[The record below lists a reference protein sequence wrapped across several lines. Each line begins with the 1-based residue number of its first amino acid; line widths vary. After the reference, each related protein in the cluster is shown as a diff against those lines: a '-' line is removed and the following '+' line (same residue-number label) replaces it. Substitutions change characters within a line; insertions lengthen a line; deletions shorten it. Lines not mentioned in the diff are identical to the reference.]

1 MYELIRSDWLGL
13 LPEVYL
19 CTLVVVWLLYGVM
32 WMSQSTLGYRVK
44 EPHNLETI
52 IGLVQFG
59 LAITILLVWNGVW
72 TDYISAYGFTLETR
86 VLSIIVLLAT
96 IGYFGSMYS
105 LLRWDKVYNVEYIV
119 VILLALLGKLLLL
132 KTRDLVALYLAL
144 ELMSLSMYILAA
156 YRRTSVY
163 GTESGLKYYILGG
176 FASCIM
182 LLGIALIYGVTG
194 LTNLN
199 DIALLGAGLEMPG
212 VRIGFYLLI
221 TGILFKLGGVP
232 YHMWLPDVYQGASLA
247 TTAYFSIV
255 PKLPLVY
262 TLYTVLT
269 GFGHSESV
277 DLLTLI
283 AILSIIVGTITGL
296 AQTNIKRLF
305 AYSSIAHVGFIL
317 LGLVVMS
324 TSSGAVLYGL
334 IYCLMTIGAFTVVA
348 LLKETT
354 NFGNASK
361 YYDLNSLTG
370 LGRRQPLVAM
380 SLAIILFSYAGVP
393 PLAGFYSKFFVLYQA
408 IVEGYVI
415 LALVGIL
422 GSAIAAVYYIRLIQ
436 IMFFKE
442 QQLAE
447 VRGANIMTYEVR
459 QSSALAIS
467 IILAILSGLFINPNG
482 LFGVVDVIFN

>member
-1 MYELIRSDWLGL
+1 
-13 LPEVYL
+13 
-19 CTLVVVWLLYGVM
+19 
-32 WMSQSTLGYRVK
+32 
-44 EPHNLETI
+44 
-52 IGLVQFG
+52 
-59 LAITILLVWNGVW
+59 
-72 TDYISAYGFTLETR
+72 
-86 VLSIIVLLAT
+86 
-96 IGYFGSMYS
+96 
-105 LLRWDKVYNVEYIV
+105 
-119 VILLALLGKLLLL
+119 
-132 KTRDLVALYLAL
+132 
-144 ELMSLSMYILAA
+144 
-156 YRRTSVY
+156 
-163 GTESGLKYYILGG
+163 
-176 FASCIM
+176 
-182 LLGIALIYGVTG
+182 
-194 LTNLN
+194 
-199 DIALLGAGLEMPG
+199 
-212 VRIGFYLLI
+212 
-221 TGILFKLGGVP
+221 
-232 YHMWLPDVYQGASLA
+232 
-247 TTAYFSIV
+247 
-255 PKLPLVY
+255 
-262 TLYTVLT
+262 
-269 GFGHSESV
+269 
-277 DLLTLI
+277 
-283 AILSIIVGTITGL
+283 
-296 AQTNIKRLF
+296 
-305 AYSSIAHVGFIL
+305 
-317 LGLVVMS
+317 MS

-467 IILAILSGLFINPNG
+467 IILAILAGLFINPNG